1 MNCPQSIKFI
11 ENIECLEEYNPPEY
25 LPDEFDAI
33 FRYNDGKSV
42 ELSYGACEIIVY
54 DTSAIEKT
62 KDLKFGDLVRLKV
75 R

>member
-1 MNCPQSIKFI
+1 MNCPQSIKFV
-11 ENIECLEEYNPPEY
+11 ENIECEELNPPEY

-33 FRYNDGKSV
+33 FRYNNGESV
-42 ELSYGACEIIVY
+42 ELTYGACEITIY
-54 DTSAIEKT
+54 DLSAVEKA